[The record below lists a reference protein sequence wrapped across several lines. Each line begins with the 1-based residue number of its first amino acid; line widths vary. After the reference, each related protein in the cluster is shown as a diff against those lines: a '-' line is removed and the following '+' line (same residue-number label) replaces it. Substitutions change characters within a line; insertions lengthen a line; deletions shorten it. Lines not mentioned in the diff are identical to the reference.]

1 MALVV
6 WLMLMVGAGS
16 LPAGTPGDTTV
27 QFIFPLQD
35 KHVHASSIVA
45 LPNGDLLTA
54 WFEGSGERSANDVRI
69 RGARLRKGARRWSP
83 VFEMADTPNT
93 PDCNPVLFLDAR
105 NRLHLFWIA
114 VIANRWEMSL
124 LRHRVT
130 QDYQQPGAPVW
141 QWQDVILLRPGD
153 EFADAVRRGFAALPD
168 PDLAWAEYA
177 PPYERMLI
185 EAAKDP
191 KKREL
196 GWMTR
201 THPLELPGGRILLP
215 LYSDGFNFS
224 LIAISDDGGD
234 TWRPGL
240 PIVGRGNVQPTLLRR
255 SDGAVIAYM
264 RDNGDPPGR
273 IMRSVSKDG
282 GESWSPARDGTLP
295 NPGSSVVALAL
306 ADGRWVL
313 VYNDTEKGRHRLAIA
328 LSDDEGRSWKW
339 RRYLDRAGP
348 DEAKFHYPAVVQT
361 PDGRIHITYTYQVR
375 AGKTIKH
382 VSLPVQW
389 LLSHE

>member
-1 MALVV
+1 MRTLFMVV
-6 WLMLMVGAGS
+6 SWFWGLQAFAAQ
-16 LPAGTPGDTTV
+16 PDTLA
-27 QFIFPLQD
+27 QFIFPLQE
-35 KHVHASSIVA
+35 KHVHGSTIVVC
-45 LPNGDLLTA
+45 PNGDLLVA

-69 RGARLRKGARRWSP
+69 RGARLRRGERRWSA
-83 VFEMADTPNT
+83 VFDMADTPNM
-93 PDCNPVLFLDAR
+93 PDCNPVLFIDAR
-105 NRLHLFWIA
+105 QRLHLVWIA

-124 LRHRVT
+124 LRHRIST
-130 QDYQQPGAPVW
+130 DYQQEGAPVW

-153 EFADAVRRGFAALPD
+153 EFAEATRKGFAELPE

-185 EAAKDP
+185 EAARDP

-201 THPLELPGGRILLP
+201 THPLTLPGGRILLP
-215 LYSDGFNFS
+215 LYSDGYNFS

-234 TWRPGL
+234 TWRPSL
-240 PIVGRGNVQPTLLRR
+240 PIIGRGNVQPTLLLRV
-255 SDGAVIAYM
+255 DGSIVAYM
-264 RDNGDPPGR
+264 RDNGDAPGR
-273 IMRSVSKDG
+273 IMLSTSRDN
-282 GESWSPARDGTLP
+282 GESWTVARDGEIP

-306 ADGRWVL
+306 TDGRWAL

-339 RRYLDRAGP
+339 KRYLDRAGP
-348 DEAKFHYPAVVQT
+348 GEAKFHYPAVVQT
-361 PDGRIHITYTYQVR
+361 PDGRIHVTYTYQVK

-382 VSLPVQW
+382 VSLDVGFIQ
-389 LLSHE
+389 E